1 MGGAAQANIMADV
14 LVLGGGVAG
23 LAAAGVM
30 ARAGLAVEL
39 LEGRERLGGRVWSI
53 QVPGAPAAIEQGAE
67 FIHGRPPEIFDFV
80 SAGVL
85 PVVEVDGTIWRFER
99 ELVPMIETDLD
110 PEAVLE
116 HIDTGAPDRS
126 FRDFLARLDVTAEEK
141 AWATAFVEG
150 FHAADANRISTHSLA
165 RSAAADRQI
174 DGQLQ
179 YRPAHGY
186 EALVTALASRLKE
199 DSCAVHL
206 GTNVR
211 EIRWQRG
218 SVRVSAETLAGHREF
233 SAACVL
239 IALPLGVLQ
248 ARRGD
253 PACVAITPE
262 LGGAKGGALQ
272 WLNMGPVIRVS
283 LLFREAFWV
292 ERMRDLTFLFSHE
305 RWFPTWWWAGPSHG
319 PVLTGWAAGLRG
331 LALSKRPAEEVIAR
345 GLETLER
352 IFDRRAGSLGSLLV
366 GGYTHDWQ
374 SDRFSRGAYS
384 WASVGGSDAF
394 AALAKPVDDTLYFAG
409 EATDNTGHNGTVHGA
424 IASGYRAAREILSV
438 HRK

>member
-1 MGGAAQANIMADV
+1 MADV

-23 LAAAGVM
+23 LAAAGHLS
-30 ARAGLAVEL
+30 RAGLVVEL

-53 QVPGAPAAIEQGAE
+53 QVPGAPAPIEQGAE

-80 SAGVL
+80 AAGAL
-85 PVVEVDGTIWRFER
+85 PVVEVDGTIWRFDR
-99 ELVPMIETDLD
+99 ELVPMIDTDLN
-110 PEAVLE
+110 PEAIFE
-116 HIDTGAPDRS
+116 HIDTKAPDQG
-126 FRDFLARLDVTAEEK
+126 FRDFISRLNVSEEEK
-141 AWATAFVEG
+141 AWATSYVEG
-150 FHAADANRISTHSLA
+150 FHAADASRISVHALA

-174 DGQLQ
+174 NGELQ

-186 EALVTALASRLKE
+186 ENLVIALASRLKE
-199 DSCAVHL
+199 DLCTVRL

-218 SVRVSAETLAGHREF
+218 SVRVTAETGAGHRDF
-233 SAACVL
+233 SAPCVL
-239 IALPLGVLQ
+239 ITLPLGVLQ

-253 PACVAITPE
+253 PAYVAISPE

-272 WLNMGPVIRVS
+272 WLNMGSVIRVS
-283 LLFREAFWV
+283 LLFREAFWA

-331 LALSKRPAEEVIAR
+331 RALTKRPAEEVVAR
-345 GLETLER
+345 ALETLER
-352 IFDRRAGSLGSLLV
+352 IFGRRAGTLEPLLA
-366 GGYTHDWQ
+366 GAYTHDWQ

-384 WASVGGSDAF
+384 WASVGGADAF
-394 AALAKPVDDTLYFAG
+394 AALAKPLDDTLYFAG
-409 EATDNTGHNGTVHGA
+409 EATEATGHNGTVHGA
-424 IASGYRAAREILSV
+424 IASGYRAAREILSS